1 VWRDENRNVASLGS
15 AVLWADHGA
24 VISESV
30 GLNVK
35 TYDQVSTWA
44 SVPGRMLRDE
54 NQNDVVLLSIK
65 AGVTFFQKK
74 NIFYKKN
81 AECAF

>member
-44 SVPGRMLRDE
+44 NV
-54 NQNDVVLLSIK
+54 
-65 AGVTFFQKK
+65 A
-74 NIFYKKN
+74 
-81 AECAF
+81 